1 MPRTAIDANVPN
13 PLPPMTEAGRLTAPQ
28 PGAVPPPS
36 AQGMEEEQPEAG
48 SFLGRE
54 IVTKLDT
61 LLLRAAKTATSSVSE
76 AKLSEAAEIAGL
88 DKTTGD
94 GLRAAADRART
105 SFLALAGFTGRQIGG
120 AVELKDG
127 RFCWKDEDP
136 VAAAIR
142 KALDDQA
149 ELAEKLHSLV
159 SGGKLTDTAFDAV
172 CELAYQCD
180 RRGTEIMTLAMELAD
195 AVEQAAVGEHPKVD
209 ARLDRRLEEMLP
221 SKALSMHGTK
231 HDIGRLEAQLKPLV
245 DRLDG
250 FAARGPGAISAEELN
265 AYTREIRE
273 TANALA
279 RAGSEGIPVGDDG
292 SRIIPDRQ
300 LLDAAAG
307 ILRGLETR
315 LANIRT
321 EVVRA
326 AAEKHI
332 AIAFDGVRKLPLM
345 NASSDLPRISEKTPA
360 IALAVQT
367 FCSVIAAADE
377 YVKTPTQA
385 LRDEVRAYFSLLTS
399 LPYKDMGKEWKTLV
413 ESPEFATVKKEEWNA
428 LGSLLWRPNAFMSQV
443 AHLLAIMDSKEG
455 PMPAEKFL
463 TASSARALFD
473 GELVFTT
480 LVEARIRGMDDA
492 DVDPALDQSNLDK
505 FKPLGSGRANTVYA
519 VKFKGKGDSEYV
531 FKPEV
536 PGRMGM
542 SSLTLSMDY
551 HSETQVAHL
560 NLATSKAAKHLGLE
574 DVMVNTTVGSLKG
587 QYGIFMEKA
596 PGNPCAEFTSSKTKF
611 PTGCLGAR
619 AIRKK
624 LSDEDYAKVVGRIIR
639 QTNRLEWFDLLT
651 GQGDRHSS
659 NYMIQVKDDLTV
671 TVKAIDND
679 QCFPAYRTGLKKM
692 LLDKQRA
699 RNFNAACTQIIN
711 AYPENLRARVKY
723 KITNDPGI
731 RRLPGGGIELDPTKI
746 KFGDLHWAVRTV
758 TGNDCDDMPE
768 YMDEDF
774 YNHLMELKPDTPA
787 REAYKADLAARLPSD
802 AVESAMMRLDEA
814 IEVAERYK
822 AEGKVVSAEDF
833 EKQDVQKR
841 ILKPD
846 LTRPKNPVKPVGG
859 FDLTKEKSE
868 TAQKIV
874 RECQLQVRTNYVGDI
889 HWAIARPGWFDD
901 VK

>member
-1 MPRTAIDANVPN
+1 MPRTAVNAVVPN
-13 PLPPMTEAGRLTAPQ
+13 PLPPMTEAGRLTEPQ
-28 PGAVPPPS
+28 RGAVPPPTVPEP
-36 AQGMEEEQPEAG
+36 QDPQPEVNN
-48 SFLGRE
+48 FPGRE
-54 IVTKLDT
+54 IVAKLDT
-61 LLLRAAKTATSSVSE
+61 LLLRAAKTATSSVSA
-76 AKLSEAAEIAGL
+76 AKLSEAASIAGL
-88 DKTTGD
+88 DEPTRTD
-94 GLRAAADRART
+94 LHAVAERART

-136 VAAAIR
+136 VAAAIK

-149 ELAEKLHSLV
+149 DLAEKLHNIV
-159 SGGKLTDTAFDAV
+159 NGGRLSDTAFDAL
-172 CELAYQCD
+172 CELAFQCD

-195 AVEQAAVGEHPKVD
+195 AAEQASVGENPKVD
-209 ARLDRRLEEMLP
+209 ARLDRKLEEMLP
-221 SKALSMHGTK
+221 RKALSMHGTK
-231 HDIGRLEAQLKPLV
+231 HDIGRLEAQLKPIV
-245 DRLDG
+245 DRLDE

-307 ILRGLETR
+307 ILRGLEGR
-315 LANIRT
+315 LADIRT
-321 EVVRA
+321 EVVKKS
-326 AAEKHI
+326 AERHI
-332 AIAFDGVRKLPLM
+332 AIAFEGVRKLPLM
-345 NASSDLPRISEKTPA
+345 NAPSDLPRLSEKTPA

-367 FCSVIAAADE
+367 FCSIIAAADE

-385 LRDEVRAYFSLLTS
+385 LRDEMSAYFNLLPS
-399 LPYKDMGKEWKTLV
+399 LPYKDMGKEWKTLTG
-413 ESPEFATVKKEEWNA
+413 SPEFATVKKEQWNA
-428 LGSLLWRPNAFMSQV
+428 LGSLLWRPKAFMSQV

-455 PMPAEKFL
+455 PMPPEKFL

-480 LVEARIRGMDDA
+480 LVEARIRGIDDD

-505 FKPLGSGRANTVYA
+505 FKPLGSGQANTVYVA
-519 VKFKGKGDSEYV
+519 KFKDGSEHV

-542 SSLTLSMDY
+542 EPLSLSMDY
-551 HSETQVAHL
+551 HSETQIAHL
-560 NLATSKAAKHLGLE
+560 NIATSKAAKHLGLE
-574 DVMVNTTVGSLKG
+574 DVMVKTTVGSLKG

-611 PTGCLGAR
+611 PKDCLGAR
-619 AIRKK
+619 AIRKS

-651 GQGDRHSS
+651 GQGDRHSN

-679 QCFPAYRTGLKKM
+679 QCFPAYRIGLKKM
-692 LLDKQRA
+692 LLDKQHTK
-699 RNFNAACTQIIN
+699 NFDAACKEIVK
-711 AYPENLRARVKY
+711 AYPKNLQARVLY
-723 KITNDPGI
+723 KIKNDPGI
-731 RRLPGGGIELDPTKI
+731 LRLPNGRIELDPTKI
-746 KFGDLHWAVRTV
+746 KFGDLHWAVRTA
-758 TGNDCDDMPE
+758 TGNDCDVMPE

-774 YNHLMELKPDTPA
+774 YNHLMELKPDTHA
-787 REAYKADLAARLPSD
+787 REMYRADLAARLPSD
-802 AVESAMMRLDEA
+802 AVESAMLRLDEA

-822 AEGKVVSAEDF
+822 NEGKVISAEDF

-841 ILKPD
+841 LLKPD
-846 LTRPKNPVKPVGG
+846 LTKPKNPVKPIGG
-859 FDLTKEKSE
+859 FDLTNEKSE
-868 TAQKIV
+868 IAQKIV
-874 RECQLQVRTNYVGDI
+874 RECRLQVQTNFFGDI
-889 HWAIARPGWFDD
+889 HWSIARPGWFDS
-901 VK
+901 